1 MVVQVVDS
9 EASLIVVDWGL
20 SEPQHGVERMTKVK
34 LSLIT
39 LNVVS

>member
-1 MVVQVVDS
+1 MVLQVVDS
-9 EASLIVVDWGL
+9 EASLIVVDWGS
-20 SEPQHGVERMTKVK
+20 SEPEHGNERMTKVK